1 MPQKSDKHRKKLP
14 QKLPRGVQMIE
25 PDAYPQM
32 MSKPQAARALLALR
46 SHETA
51 ARAQVAM
58 EAAIPP
64 MRAAI
69 LQYVDDLEQT
79 NDLRRQFEIAHEIRG
94 FAETAGM
101 ITTGRIAE
109 ILCRYMDDMDRL
121 GKPWDGAIVALHT
134 SAIGRAARAEEDDVR
149 MGEVVAAELAGL
161 VARRLSEAEGH

>member
-1 MPQKSDKHRKKLP
+1 MPKIRKLP
-14 QKLPRGVQMIE
+14 SGAQFID

-32 MSKPQAARALLALR
+32 LSKPEAARALLNLR
-46 SHETA
+46 SAETA

-69 LQYVDDLEQT
+69 LRYVDEMEQAGLDLKK
-79 NDLRRQFEIAHEIRG
+79 LFAIAHEIRG

-109 ILCRYMDDMDRL
+109 ILCRYMDDMERS
-121 GKPWDGAIVALHT
+121 GKPLDGTIVALHA
-134 SAIGRAARAEEDDVR
+134 SAIARAARAEDDDVR
-149 MGEVVAAELAGL
+149 MGEKVAAELAAL
-161 VARRLSEAEGH
+161 VARRLSEAH

>member
-1 MPQKSDKHRKKLP
+1 M
-14 QKLPRGVQMIE
+14 PRGRKLASGAQFIA

-32 MSKPQAARALLALR
+32 LSRPDAARALLNLR
-46 SHETA
+46 SAETA

-69 LQYVDDLEQT
+69 LRYVDEMEAAAHDLKK
-79 NDLRRQFEIAHEIRG
+79 LFAIAHEIRG

-109 ILCRYMDDMDRL
+109 ILCRYMDDMERA
-121 GKPWDGAIVALHT
+121 GKPPDVTIVALHA
-134 SAIGRAARAEEDDVR
+134 SAIARAARAEEDDVR
-149 MGEVVAAELAGL
+149 MGEKVAAELAAL
-161 VARRLSEAEGH
+161 VARRLAEAH

>member
-1 MPQKSDKHRKKLP
+1 MANSRKPK
-14 QKLPRGVQMIE
+14 GVQMIQ

-32 MSKPQAARALLALR
+32 MSKAQAARALHTLR

-69 LQYVDDLEQT
+69 LQYVDDMEAASGAMK
-79 NDLRRQFEIAHEIRG
+79 RQFEIAHEIRG

-109 ILCRYMDDMDRL
+109 ILCRYMDDMERL
-121 GKPWDGAIVALHT
+121 GKPFDATIVALHA
-134 SAIGRAARAEEDDVR
+134 SAIARAARAEEDDVR
-149 MGEVVAAELAGL
+149 MGGVVAAELAAL
-161 VARRLSEAEGH
+161 VARRLSEA

>member
-1 MPQKSDKHRKKLP
+1 MPKIKKLANGS
-14 QKLPRGVQMIE
+14 QFIA

-32 MSKPQAARALLALR
+32 LNKPEAARALLNLR
-46 SHETA
+46 SAETA

-69 LQYVDDLEQT
+69 LRYVDDMEQGSHDMKKLFAT
-79 NDLRRQFEIAHEIRG
+79 AHEIRG

-109 ILCRYMDDMDRL
+109 ILCRYMDDVERA
-121 GKPWDGAIVALHT
+121 GKPLDLTIVALHA
-134 SAIGRAARAEEDDVR
+134 SAIARAARAEDDDVR
-149 MGEVVAAELAGL
+149 MGEKVAAELAAL
-161 VARRLSEAEGH
+161 VARRLAETH